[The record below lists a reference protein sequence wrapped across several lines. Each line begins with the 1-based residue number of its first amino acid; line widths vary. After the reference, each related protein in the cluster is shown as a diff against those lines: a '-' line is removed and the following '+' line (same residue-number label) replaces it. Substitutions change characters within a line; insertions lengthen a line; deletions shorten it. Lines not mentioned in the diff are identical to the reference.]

1 MTDVTAPA
9 LGESRPPYQTTP
21 MTPLLPNE
29 LAQFARK
36 YRFAGARLRRL
47 RLRPRKGGALVEITL
62 SVTPAIT
69 DLGAGVPK
77 PVRLVLRVEGVE
89 EYRFQKRLNSTLA
102 RVNDAKFGTFNGLIY
117 INLDAWGLQPGEVP
131 GVHDFRAS
139 DAFVAGRRVSW
150 EERTSGE
157 QAG

>member
-1 MTDVTAPA
+1 
-9 LGESRPPYQTTP
+9 
-21 MTPLLPNE
+21 MTPLLPHE

-36 YRFAGARLRRL
+36 YRFAGGRLKRVRL
-47 RLRPRKGGALVEITL
+47 LPRKAGTVVEITL
-62 SVTPAIT
+62 RVTPVIT
-69 DLGAGVPK
+69 DLGAGVPE

-89 EYRFQKRLNSTLA
+89 EFRFQKRPISTPA
-102 RVNDAKFGTFNGLIY
+102 RVSDAKFGTFNGLIY

-150 EERTSGE
+150 LEV
-157 QAG
+157 

>member
-1 MTDVTAPA
+1 
-9 LGESRPPYQTTP
+9 
-21 MTPLLPNE
+21 MTPLLPHE

-36 YRFAGARLRRL
+36 YRFAGGRLKRVRL
-47 RLRPRKGGALVEITL
+47 LPRKAGTVVEITL
-62 SVTPAIT
+62 RVTPTIT

-89 EYRFQKRLNSTLA
+89 EFRFQKRPTSTPS
-102 RVNDAKFGTFNGLIY
+102 RVSDAKFGTFNGLIY
-117 INLDAWGLQPGEVP
+117 VNLDAWGLQPGEVP

-150 EERTSGE
+150 QE
-157 QAG
+157 A